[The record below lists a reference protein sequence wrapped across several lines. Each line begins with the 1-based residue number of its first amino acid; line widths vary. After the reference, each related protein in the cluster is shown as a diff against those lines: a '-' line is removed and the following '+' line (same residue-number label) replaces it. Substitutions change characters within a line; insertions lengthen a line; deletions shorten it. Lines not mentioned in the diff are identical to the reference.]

1 MTKTTSTYLAP
12 PVYAGRIDELL
23 EDGIRLTEHDTRV
36 EAQRL
41 RDWAKIARAER
52 ITDRDN
58 YTQARAPLW
67 WIHNLDALA
76 EWIGWR

>member
-1 MTKTTSTYLAP
+1 MKTSTYTAP

-23 EDGIRLTEHDTRV
+23 EDGIRLTESDTHV

-41 RDWAKIARAER
+41 RDWAIIARAER

-58 YTQARAPLW
+58 YAPARAPLW
-67 WIHNLDALA
+67 WVHNLDALA
-76 EWIGWR
+76 DWIGWR

>member
-1 MTKTTSTYLAP
+1 MAKTKSTYQEP

-23 EDGIRLTEHDTRV
+23 ADGIRLTEHDTHV

-41 RDWAKIARAER
+41 RDWALIARAER

-58 YTQARAPLW
+58 YVHARAPLW

-76 EWIGWR
+76 AWIGWS